1 MTSTAEPGAPE
12 TLSRRSL
19 LAGPLVAIVTVLA
32 ALMATHA
39 AGVPFRDPDHV
50 VGKRLALVGCLVALL
65 VGLDIVVRA
74 GGRSRKLTPSRVAM
88 RRVRRER
95 WTRRRGLAVVS
106 ALVSFYVT
114 YLAYRNLKSIVPL
127 LRPGDSFDRQLAD
140 IDRGLFGGNDPA
152 DLLHTL
158 LGTGMATEILA
169 IVYVIF
175 IVFLPISLALAL
187 VFSPDLQGGIFYA
200 TALSINWG
208 LGAVTYFLLP
218 AVGPIYAAPAGFAD
232 LPATEVSRLQGLMLD
247 QRAEFLRDPAAADA
261 TQNIAA
267 FASLHISMI
276 FTTAV
281 AAHLLGLGRRLRIG
295 LWILL
300 AISAIATIHLGW
312 HYVVDD
318 LAGLVLALMAL
329 AVARGL
335 TGFTPRTGRRRRIAL
350 PRPVTAARAAAAQPS
365 RHDRVYPCPQGA
377 VRQDDQRK

>member
-1 MTSTAEPGAPE
+1 MTPTAKPSAAEAL
-12 TLSRRSL
+12 TRRSV
-19 LAGPLVAIVTVLA
+19 LAGPLVAIATVLA
-32 ALMATHA
+32 ALIATQA

-50 VGKRLALVGCLVALL
+50 VGKRLALVACFVALL

-74 GGRSRKLTPSRVAM
+74 GRRSRTLTPSRAALRSVL
-88 RRVRRER
+88 RER
-95 WTRRRGLAVVS
+95 WTRRRGLAVAS

-127 LRPGDSFDRQLAD
+127 LRPGDSFDHQLAG
-140 IDRGLFGGNDPA
+140 IDRALFGGSDPA

-158 LGTGMATEILA
+158 LGTGMAAEVLA

-187 VFSPDLQGGIFYA
+187 VFSPDLPGGIFYA

-208 LGAVTYFLLP
+208 LGAATYYLLP
-218 AVGPIYAAPAGFAD
+218 AVGPIFAAPGGFAD

-247 QRAEFLRDPAAADA
+247 QRIEFLRTPAAADA

-276 FTTAV
+276 FTTAI

-300 AISAIATIHLGW
+300 ALSAVATIHLGW

-318 LAGLVLALMAL
+318 LAGFVLGLTALAL
-329 AVARGL
+329 ARGL
-335 TGFTPRTGRRRRIAL
+335 TGFTPRTGRRLRIAL
-350 PRPVTAARAAAAQPS
+350 PRTVPAAQAAPAQPS
-365 RHDRVYPCPQGA
+365 QHDHV
-377 VRQDDQRK
+377 